1 MSFSKEKARLIMANK
16 CMSMADVTRKA
27 ELANT
32 TLYKIMADHSSIQ
45 PSLKTIG
52 RIAKALGVPV
62 QELISE

>member
-1 MSFSKEKARLIMANK
+1 MSFSKEKARLIMASK

-32 TLYKIMADHSSIQ
+32 TLYKIMADRSSIQ